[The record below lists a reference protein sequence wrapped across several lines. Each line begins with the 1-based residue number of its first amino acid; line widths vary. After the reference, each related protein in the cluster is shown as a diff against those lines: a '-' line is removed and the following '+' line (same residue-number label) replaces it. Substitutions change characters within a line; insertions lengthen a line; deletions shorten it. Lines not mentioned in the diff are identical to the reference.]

1 MIRQLRS
8 KVSLTIKV
16 SDNSVIK
23 DYDSNSIT
31 FNEVADALRV
41 GRALMDIDMPF
52 ERNMNKIDVKGGIV
66 TCNPCDNG
74 NYLSLTI
81 YNEKNYR

>member
-8 KVSLTIKV
+8 RVSLTIKV
-16 SDNSVIK
+16 SVDNVIK
-23 DYDSNSIT
+23 DYDINSIT

-41 GRALMDIDMPF
+41 GRALMDVDMPF
-52 ERNMNKIDVKGGIV
+52 ERNMNKINVKGGVV
-66 TCNPCDNG
+66 TCNSSDNG
-74 NYLSLTI
+74 NQLALTI

>member
-16 SDNSVIK
+16 SVDNVIK

-41 GRALMDIDMPF
+41 GRALMDVDMPF

-66 TCNPCDNG
+66 TCSGTVSGAP
-74 NYLSLTI
+74 LVFTI